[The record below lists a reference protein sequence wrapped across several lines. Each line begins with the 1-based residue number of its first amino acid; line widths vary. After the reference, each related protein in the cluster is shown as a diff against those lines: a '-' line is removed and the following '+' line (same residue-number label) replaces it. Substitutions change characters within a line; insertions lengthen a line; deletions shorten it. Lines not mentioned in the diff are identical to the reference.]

1 MSNVEHEVLGEAA
14 PERVTDGMPELKWSM
29 IVERDE
35 KIAEQQQV
43 IAALVGALKNVR
55 ANLRTVPI
63 TEPGW
68 SELNAEI
75 FKAAELADALLADHS
90 AAAEAWAAKERAA
103 AVIEELRKIGQT
115 FIVTALN
122 DCERQDGRRILQRA
136 DQLEAEAARRGEVV
150 GE

>member
-1 MSNVEHEVLGEAA
+1 M
-14 PERVTDGMPELKWSM
+14 PERVTDGIPELKWSM

-90 AAAEAWAAKERAA
+90 AAAEAWAAHVRDNEKAMEAMRRRLEMPGL
-103 AVIEELRKIGQT
+103 IPRMEE
-115 FIVTALN
+115 
-122 DCERQDGRRILQRA
+122 
-136 DQLEAEAARRGEVV
+136 
-150 GE
+150 